1 MISVPSKVLSTSILH
16 RTHVEN
22 SMSGL
27 QSSRESRYL
36 HTAPLREAWLAPN
49 TSAHA
54 PARKWRL
61 RHLQCFDKWMLST
74 ASKTTNTV
82 QQKRMFLYDYSGSL
96 SGWWQSQWWWWWWS
110 SLLFLLLS
118 LLLLLRCLIFMTQL
132 QSPSSP
138 CFIDDETSVSMTPRT
153 KRAQAAW
160 TRRIGGQGKWI
171 GSPVIDMIGIMRVRL
186 SKNQFNSVQFNHMN
200 SDHFNFNH

>member
-1 MISVPSKVLSTSILH
+1 MQFELEVIDDLSALKVLSTSILH

-61 RHLQCFDKWMLST
+61 RHLQRFEAT
-74 ASKTTNTV
+74 
-82 QQKRMFLYDYSGSL
+82 
-96 SGWWQSQWWWWWWS
+96 
-110 SLLFLLLS
+110 
-118 LLLLLRCLIFMTQL
+118 MT
-132 QSPSSP
+132 
-138 CFIDDETSVSMTPRT
+138 
-153 KRAQAAW
+153 
-160 TRRIGGQGKWI
+160 G
-171 GSPVIDMIGIMRVRL
+171 RVHE
-186 SKNQFNSVQFNHMN
+186 SEG
-200 SDHFNFNH
+200 